1 MSAATPTSSAPARLA
16 PKPLPPNVRS
26 AQPGGGWAVALEL
39 AWGRLRRRW
48 LRLARPGY
56 VARMLAARQGEC
68 PGCPHDVIDDRD
80 LKFFRNVCG
89 HHFAADDVPRRWLDR
104 LPLARMGRCE
114 VLLYGGSL
122 SALAA
127 AAAACLSPYA
137 AAPPALLALFVL
149 LFFRDPARQI
159 PVGPGL
165 VVSPADGLVTD
176 VEELGEVPF
185 WDGPA
190 VKIGIYLSVFDVH
203 VNRVPETARVV
214 EVRYEPGRFLD
225 TSRPAAARVNEHCW
239 TLFECEAAPHHHLF
253 AVKQIAGTFARRI
266 VCEARPGEV
275 LARGDRF
282 GMIKF
287 GSRTELYLA
296 KVPGLRIAA
305 RPGDRVRG
313 GSSVLAQYGP

>member
-1 MSAATPTSSAPARLA
+1 VS
-16 PKPLPPNVRS
+16 
-26 AQPGGGWAVALEL
+26 LEL

-48 LRLARPGY
+48 LRLACPGY
-56 VARMLAARQGEC
+56 VSRMRAARRGAC

-80 LKFFRNVCG
+80 LKLVRNVCG
-89 HHFAADDVPRRWLDR
+89 YRFAAGVVPRRWLDR
-104 LPLARMGRCE
+104 VPIARMGRCE
-114 VLLYGGSL
+114 ALLYGGGL

-127 AAAACLSPYA
+127 AIACLSPYA
-137 AAPPALLALFVL
+137 ALPPALLAVFVL

-159 PVGPGL
+159 PAGAGL
-165 VVSPADGLVTD
+165 VVSPADGVVTD
-176 VEELGEVPF
+176 VDEESEAPF

-190 VKIGIYLSVFDVH
+190 VRIGIYLSVFDVH
-203 VNRVPETARVV
+203 VNRAPEAARVI
-214 EVRYEPGRFLD
+214 EVRYGPGRFLNS
-225 TSRPAAARVNEHCW
+225 SRPAAARANEHCW
-239 TLFECEAAPHHHLF
+239 TLFEREAPPHHLV

-275 LARGDRF
+275 LARGQRF

-296 KVPGLRIAA
+296 TAPGLCVAV